1 MNRAFTYLLLP
12 ALWSSRNR
20 ATRREP
26 GDLTRAALF
35 GAMGVGVFA
44 LLFIGAAWITWQL
57 DGYDELGEYLLRLG
71 LSWIFMT
78 FLAFLTFSGIIT
90 ALSTFFLSDDLRLL
104 LVAPVAARRLFYAR
118 FARTVVQSSWMVIV
132 FLTPV
137 LLGVGVIRSA
147 PPPST

>member
-1 MNRAFTYLLLP
+1 
-12 ALWSSRNR
+12 
-20 ATRREP
+20 
-26 GDLTRAALF
+26 
-35 GAMGVGVFA
+35 MGVGVFA

-104 LVAPVAARRLFYAR
+104 LAAPVAARRLFY
-118 FARTVVQSSWMVIV
+118 ARTVVQSSWMVIV

-137 LLGVGVIRSA
+137 LLGVG
-147 PPPST
+147 